1 MPICG
6 YVANNQLS
14 TILCIGSG
22 IDYDSSSMTVELPPM
37 DIATTIPIPVVC
49 DKLTEGTEM
58 FEINLEILSAT
69 HNVTTGLG
77 RNKSDGI
84 IKDSTGKN

>member
-1 MPICG
+1 M
-6 YVANNQLS
+6 YQKF
-14 TILCIGSG
+14 TMFCIGSV
-22 IDYDSSSMTVELPPM
+22 DFDPSPMTVGLPPM
-37 DIATTIPIPVVC
+37 EIETSISIPVVC

-77 RNKSDGI
+77 LNKSIGI
-84 IKDSTGKN
+84 IEDSTG

>member
-1 MPICG
+1 
-6 YVANNQLS
+6 
-14 TILCIGSG
+14 
-22 IDYDSSSMTVELPPM
+22 M
-37 DIATTIPIPVVC
+37 DIDTTIPIPVVC

-77 RNKSDGI
+77 FDKADGI
-84 IKDSTGKN
+84 IEDSTG